1 MRNSKRSQAASERN
15 IKESRRGMA
24 KISYRDGL
32 ELLD

>member
-15 IKESRRGMA
+15 IKESRREMA

-32 ELLD
+32 GLLD